1 MMGTDLSSEKL
12 AHKLTMP
19 KKSLKMTFKHAW
31 DAAES
36 VMVND
41 GGTRVLL
48 IWDTT
53 PFQQQHAHLHQPTT
67 NAWMPLI
74 SARFAD
80 YF

>member
-1 MMGTDLSSEKL
+1 MGTDLSSKKL

-19 KKSLKMTFKHAW
+19 KKSPKMTFKHAW

-41 GGTRVLL
+41 DGMRVLL

-53 PFQQQHAHLHQPTT
+53 PF
-67 NAWMPLI
+67 
-74 SARFAD
+74 
-80 YF
+80 